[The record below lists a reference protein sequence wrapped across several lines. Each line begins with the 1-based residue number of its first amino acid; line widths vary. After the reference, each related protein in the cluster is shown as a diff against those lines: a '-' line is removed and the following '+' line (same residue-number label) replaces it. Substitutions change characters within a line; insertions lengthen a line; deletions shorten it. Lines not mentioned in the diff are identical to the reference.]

1 MSVTNLS
8 HKNTPLSAFGTIAFE
23 KKPPKP
29 TKMRC
34 CEDFLAKLWE
44 KNEFPFTY
52 LNQREPSKLFR
63 FGLGQN
69 FPGCFS
75 RFP

>member
-44 KNEFPFTY
+44 KN
-52 LNQREPSKLFR
+52 
-63 FGLGQN
+63 
-69 FPGCFS
+69 
-75 RFP
+75 